1 MDPKTFLQLYQDSLG
16 HNLHRI
22 GQLMREETSRVLQSY
37 DLTPEQW
44 QLLVA
49 LVRSEGLTPT
59 ELGTMTLRDKTT
71 ISRILPGLF
80 RKGLIVRAVNPQDA
94 RSYVVKATESCKEM
108 VERSLLA
115 IKDHFEANVFSPLKE
130 EEQTMLLQMLH
141 KLRKGLGD
149 L

>member
-1 MDPKTFLQLYQDSLG
+1 MDPKSFLQLYQDSLG

-22 GQLMREETSRVLQSY
+22 GQLIREETSRVLQSY

-44 QLLVA
+44 QLLIA
-49 LVRSEGLTPT
+49 LVRSDGLTPT

-94 RSYVVKATESCKEM
+94 RSYVVKATEPCKEM

-115 IKDHFEANVFSPLKE
+115 IKGHFEANVFSPLKE
-130 EEQTMLLQMLH
+130 EEQTMLLQMLQ